1 MKDSI
6 ETIFKMLKKRKTETG
21 IFLVSLVVLNILLTA
36 YIAELKQ
43 NENLLQL
50 YFLNVGQG
58 DSELVV
64 LPGGAK
70 ILVDSG
76 PPNQKIFQELSKIL
90 SPFDRTID
98 LISYSHAQQ
107 DHMGSLPEVIERYK
121 AGALISNGEGNTI
134 GAYKAL
140 KENAERQ
147 NLPSII
153 LARGDKIRYRSSV
166 IHILNPT
173 PCLDTKCPNVDLN
186 ENSLVLLLESSSTTA
201 LFTGDVGK
209 QTEKNLIR
217 YIREDSP
224 IRESFIDILKVAHHG
239 SKYSSSKEFLEA
251 TSPKIAVIG
260 VGKNSYGH
268 PAKQTL
274 EQLEHYNIKTYR
286 TDTDGTVKITSDGK
300 SLRMS
305 LIK

>member
-1 MKDSI
+1 MKNI
-6 ETIFKMLKKRKTETG
+6 VETIFKKLKKRKTETG
-21 IFLVSLVVLNILLTA
+21 IFLVSLVILNILLTA

-70 ILVDSG
+70 ILIDAG
-76 PPNQKIFQELSKIL
+76 PSNKKVLQELSKIL

-98 LISYSHAQQ
+98 LVSYSHAQQ
-107 DHMGSLPEVIERYK
+107 DHMGSLPEVIENYK
-121 AGALISNGEGNTI
+121 AGALVSNGVGNTI

-140 KENAERQ
+140 VENVKRQ
-147 NLPSII
+147 SLPNII
-153 LARGDKIRYRSSV
+153 LARGDKIRYKSSI
-166 IHILNPT
+166 IHILNPA
-173 PCLDTKCPNVDLN
+173 PCLDTRCPNVDLN
-186 ENSLVLLLESSSTTA
+186 EGSLVLLLESASTTA
-201 LFTGDVGK
+201 LFTGDIGAK
-209 QTEKNLIR
+209 TEKALLPELVEGLHYNQV
-217 YIREDSP
+217 
-224 IRESFIDILKVAHHG
+224 DILKVPHHG
-239 SKYSSSKEFLEA
+239 SKYSSSKEFLQA
-251 TSPKIAVIG
+251 TSPKIAVIE

-274 EQLEHYNIKTYR
+274 QQLQQYNIKTLR

-300 SLRMS
+300 NLRVS
-305 LIK
+305 PIK

>member
-1 MKDSI
+1 MKNI
-6 ETIFKMLKKRKTETG
+6 VETIFKKLKKRKTETG
-21 IFLVSLVVLNILLTA
+21 IFLVSLVILNILLTA

-70 ILVDSG
+70 ILIDAG
-76 PPNQKIFQELSKIL
+76 PSNKKVLQELSKIL

-98 LISYSHAQQ
+98 LVSYSHAQQ
-107 DHMGSLPEVIERYK
+107 DHMGSLPEVIENYK
-121 AGALISNGEGNTI
+121 AGALVSNGVGNTI

-140 KENAERQ
+140 VENVKRQ
-147 NLPSII
+147 SLPNII
-153 LARGDKIRYRSSV
+153 LARGDKIRYKSSI
-166 IHILNPT
+166 IHILNPA
-173 PCLDTKCPNVDLN
+173 PCLDTECPNVDLN
-186 ENSLVLLLESSSTTA
+186 EGSLVLLLESASTTA
-201 LFTGDVGK
+201 LFTGDIGK
-209 QTEKNLIR
+209 QTEQNLTR
-217 YIREDSP
+217 
-224 IRESFIDILKVAHHG
+224 FGLVNNIDILKVAHHG
-239 SKYSSSKEFLEA
+239 SKYSSSKEFLQA
-251 TSPKIAVIG
+251 TSPKIAVIE

-274 EQLEHYNIKTYR
+274 QQLQHYNIKTLR

-300 SLRMS
+300 NLRVS
-305 LIK
+305 PIK